1 MRHLFALHFARLA
14 LLSFILTRYKK
25 GLPHNVLAFFRNHP
39 HDNSYFHLR
48 DSTITF
54 AWGSTVMLGFIG
66 TVGVVSQMALLA
78 FGYSPTL
85 AMGVGFVAAVAWIGH
100 AVRYNDRWL
109 LTVNAV
115 VLAFAGYGLIY

>member
-1 MRHLFALHFARLA
+1 MAS
-14 LLSFILTRYKK
+14 LSFILIRYKK
-25 GLPHNVLAFFRNHP
+25 GLPHNVLAFSRNHTHDCSYP
-39 HDNSYFHLR
+39 HLGNST
-48 DSTITF
+48 STF
-54 AWGSTVMLGFIG
+54 AWGSAVMLGFIG

>member
-1 MRHLFALHFARLA
+1 MMRLRFALHFARLG
-14 LLSFILTRYKK
+14 LLLYILIKYKK
-25 GLPHNVLAFFRNHP
+25 GLPHNVLAFSRNHP
-39 HDNSYFHLR
+39 HDCPYPHLGNSTF
-48 DSTITF
+48 TF
-54 AWGSTVMLGFIG
+54 AWGSAIMLGFIG

-115 VLAFAGYGLIY
+115 VLAFAGYG

>member
-1 MRHLFALHFARLA
+1 MES
-14 LLSFILTRYKK
+14 LLFILIKYKK
-25 GLPHNVLAFFRNHP
+25 GLPHNVLAFSRNHP
-39 HDNSYFHLR
+39 HDCSYPHLR
-48 DSTITF
+48 NSTFTF
-54 AWGSTVMLGFIG
+54 AWGSAVMLGFIG

>member
-1 MRHLFALHFARLA
+1 
-14 LLSFILTRYKK
+14 
-25 GLPHNVLAFFRNHP
+25 
-39 HDNSYFHLR
+39 
-48 DSTITF
+48 
-54 AWGSTVMLGFIG
+54 MLGFIG

-85 AMGVGFVAAVAWIGH
+85 AMGVGFVAGVAWIGH

>member
-1 MRHLFALHFARLA
+1 M
-14 LLSFILTRYKK
+14 
-25 GLPHNVLAFFRNHP
+25 PHNVLAFFRNHP
-39 HDNSYFHLR
+39 HDCSYPHLGNST
-48 DSTITF
+48 STF
-54 AWGSTVMLGFIG
+54 AWGSAVMLGFIG